1 MEDAEVL
8 ARCRTVILEA
18 QREDPSI
25 PSFDAIN
32 SFLDGSQLVA
42 DIVKSWSKERREQEH
57 DLFEFVKALRAL
69 RDDFEDRVAAD
80 PMMLYAPAHEVAY
93 AFHASSAFIRYF
105 RGGNRTSKTQSGYAE
120 HYLVGTG
127 QHRWRDFMAPPT
139 ASFIIGVNFS
149 KYEPNT
155 FAKKFLTGEPGNP
168 LSPMFPEGGKWFYSY
183 DDRKH
188 ILHIA
193 CRNCARANKAGT
205 CKHLKS
211 TITLFSDLEGPDVLQ
226 GGQYNLGHFDEHIR
240 EDFFDE
246 AFQRLQ
252 TVEKSSFIVTG
263 TPLHGTR
270 AWEHR
275 RLTSVFNRG
284 AAKNKVPGT
293 EQPYVSVHTIDQ
305 YTAGLIPH
313 EKIEASKVGADD
325 AEIRSRIFGIPG
337 ALAKRSVFDRAAVH
351 EMELNMIRSPIVVEM
366 DGTWDTEVRVIKN
379 DDGPLNIF
387 EPPEPDGQYVIG
399 CDVAQGLGREV
410 GEGGE
415 AKDSDYSCATV
426 LKVPDLKVVAQFHG
440 WINPVDF
447 GTELTKLGKLYN
459 MGWLV
464 VERNGPGSGT
474 IFTIRNIGYWNL
486 FREISDIT
494 QTEFAQDFVFGV
506 DTNIRTKS
514 TMVAYLQRVIKEK
527 QITIPCGA
535 TIEEL
540 QAFGEELTPSGLNT
554 RLRGVMGAH
563 DDRVMSLVFAV
574 YVALAYSLFDY
585 SLPKAQNR
593 EIQRKHENP
602 IWAGLHQEMA
612 QEEKMRKGKLW

>member
-1 MEDAEVL
+1 MDDAEVL
-8 ARCRTVILEA
+8 SRCRLIITEA
-18 QREDPSI
+18 QREDSSI
-25 PSFDAIN
+25 PTFDAIN

-42 DIVKSWSKERREQEH
+42 DIVKSWSKKRREQETELL
-57 DLFEFVKALRAL
+57 DFAKSLRTL

-80 PMMLYAPAHEVAY
+80 PMMLYAPAHEVAF
-93 AFHASSAFIRYF
+93 AFHSSPAFIRYF

-120 HYLVGTG
+120 HYFVSTG
-127 QHRWRDFMAPPT
+127 QHRWRNFLNPPT

-155 FAKKFLTGEPGNP
+155 FAKKFLTGEPSNP
-168 LSPMFPEGGKWFYSY
+168 LSPMFPEGGKWFNAY

-188 ILHIA
+188 IVFIA
-193 CRNCARANKAGT
+193 CARCAKANKEGS

-240 EDFFDE
+240 EDFFAE

-275 RLTSVFNRG
+275 LLTSVYNRG
-284 AAKNKVPGT
+284 PAKNKVPGT

-313 EKIEASKVGADD
+313 EKIEASKIGQDE

-351 EMELNMIRSPIVVEM
+351 EMEQTMIRAPVAVELEGKW
-366 DGTWDTEVRVIKN
+366 DGEVRVVKS
-379 DDGPLNIF
+379 DDGPVNIF
-387 EPPEPDGQYVIG
+387 EPPTLDGQYVIG

-410 GEGGE
+410 GEDGK

-426 LKVPDLKVVAQFHG
+426 LKVPDLKVVAQYHG

-474 IFTIRNIGYWNL
+474 IFTIRNLGYWNL
-486 FREISDIT
+486 FREVSDIT
-494 QTEFAQDFVFGV
+494 QSEFVQDFVFGV

-514 TMVAYLQRVIKEK
+514 TMVAYLQRAIKEK

-554 RLRGVMGAH
+554 RLRGVSGAH

-574 YVALAYSLFDY
+574 YTALAYSLFDY

-593 EIQRKHENP
+593 ENQEKREDP
-602 IWAGLHQEMA
+602 IWAGLNAEL
-612 QEEKMRKGKLW
+612 KRDTNMRKGKLW

>member
-8 ARCRTVILEA
+8 ARCRAIIEEV
-18 QREDPSI
+18 QRSGEKVR
-25 PSFDAIN
+25 SFDADN
-32 SFLDGSQLVA
+32 FLEGAQLVA
-42 DIVKSWSKERREQEH
+42 DIIKAWPSLRRENEPGLA
-57 DLFEFVKALRAL
+57 DFVKGLRVL
-69 RDDFEDRVAAD
+69 RDDFSARVESD
-80 PMMLYAPAHEVAY
+80 PMILYQPAHEVAL
-93 AFHASSAFIRYF
+93 AFHSSPAFIRYF

-120 HYLVGTG
+120 HYYVHTG
-127 QHRWRDFMAPPT
+127 QHKWRSFLAPPT
-139 ASFIIGVNFS
+139 SSFIIGVNFS

-168 LSPMFPEGGKWFYSY
+168 LSPMFPEGGKWLHHY

-188 ILHIA
+188 MIHIA
-193 CRNCARANKAGT
+193 CVNCARDSRAKS
-205 CKHLKS
+205 CRHLKS
-211 TITLFSDLEGPDVLQ
+211 TVTLFSDLEGPDVLQ

-275 RLTSVFNRG
+275 RLTSIFNRG
-284 AAKNKVPGT
+284 PAKNKVPGT
-293 EQPYVSVHTIDQ
+293 DQPYVSVHVIDQ
-305 YTAGLIPH
+305 YTAGLIAH
-313 EKIEASKVGADD
+313 EKIEASKIGADE

-337 ALAKRSVFDRAAVH
+337 ALAKRSVFDRKAVY
-351 EMELNMIRSPIVVEM
+351 EMEQTQIKAPVAVSLEGVWNGEI
-366 DGTWDTEVRVIKN
+366 RVIKD
-379 DDGPLNIF
+379 DDGAVNIF
-387 EPPEPDGQYVIG
+387 EPPEPGAQYVIG

-415 AKDSDYSCATV
+415 PKDSDYSCASV
-426 LKVPDLKVVAQFHG
+426 LKVPDLKLVAQYHG

-474 IFTIRNIGYWNL
+474 IFTIRNIGYYNL
-486 FREISDIT
+486 FREVSDIT
-494 QTEFAQDFVFGV
+494 QSEFVQDFAFGV

-554 RLRGVMGAH
+554 RLRGTSGAH

-574 YVALAYSLFDY
+574 YVALAYNLYDY
-585 SLPKAQNR
+585 SAPKAALK
-593 EIQRKHENP
+593 ETAPTHANP
-602 IWAGLHQEMA
+602 IWDALHKEIAHEQ
-612 QEEKMRKGKLW
+612 KVKTGRRLW